1 VKPAPF
7 TYHRA
12 EGVEQA
18 ISLLAGLGDEAKILA
33 GGQSLV
39 PMMNLRL
46 ARPSALVD
54 VTRIPGLS
62 YLRPAADGL
71 HIGALTSHRAIEMTR
86 DPAVMAG
93 FGVLPRAARWI
104 GHYPIRARGTFGG
117 SIAHAD
123 PASEWCLL
131 ALLLDANV
139 TLQGPAGQRVLP
151 AAEFLQGYYTTAA
164 EPDEMITEIWFPR
177 PEPRAVLTEFSERQ
191 GDFAVVATAV
201 SVDISDGVCRSA
213 RVVLGG
219 VGPLPVQVG
228 TEVLAGQPAA
238 PESWR
243 AMGEHAAS
251 QVEPRSDTHGSSG
264 FRKKLATT
272 LVTRALAEASRL

>member
-1 VKPAPF
+1 MKPAPF
-7 TYHRA
+7 AYHRA
-12 EGVEQA
+12 DSVDQA
-18 ISLLAGLGDEAKILA
+18 VALLAGLGDEAKILA

-71 HIGALTSHRAIEMTR
+71 HIGALTPHRAIETTR
-86 DPAVMAG
+86 DPAVTAG
-93 FGVLPRAARWI
+93 FGVLPRSARWI

-131 ALLLDANV
+131 ALLLEANV
-139 TLQGPAGQRVLP
+139 LLQGPAGQRVLP
-151 AAEFLQGYYTTAA
+151 AAEFLQGYYTTALA
-164 EPDEMITEIWFPR
+164 PDEMITEVWFPQ
-177 PEPRAVLTEFSERQ
+177 PAPRAALTEFAERQ
-191 GDFAVVATAV
+191 GDFAVVAAAV
-201 SVDISDGVCRSA
+201 AVDIADGVCRSA

-219 VGPLPVQVG
+219 VGPLPVVVG
-228 TEVLAGQPAA
+228 AEALAGQPAA
-238 PESWR
+238 PESWH
-243 AMGEHAAS
+243 AMGERAAS
-251 QVEPRSDTHGSSG
+251 QIEPPSDTHGSSS
-264 FRKKLATT
+264 FRKRLAAT
-272 LVTRALAEASRL
+272 LVSRALAEASQP